1 MSSDKLKV
9 LVVDDDASQ
18 IELVTRSLRSDG
30 FEIASSTSPIGVSNV
45 VRTFAPDVV
54 LIDVNIPALSGDRL
68 LTLAKKGAPPH
79 TLFVLYSAAD
89 ESTLRR
95 LAAEVR
101 ADGWMSKSTTGSE
114 MGQKL
119 RTLCSRRPVRQE
131 STR

>member
-18 IELVTRSLRSDG
+18 IELVTRMLGSSG

-68 LTLAKKGAPPH
+68 LTLAKKGALPH
-79 TLFVLYSAAD
+79 TLFVLYSASD

-95 LAAEVR
+95 LAADVR
-101 ADGWMSKSTTGSE
+101 ADGWISKSTTGSE
-114 MGQKL
+114 MALKL
-119 RTLCSRRPVRQE
+119 RALCARRPARQE
-131 STR
+131 TAR